1 MLRLSKGIWTLVIP
15 AVLSTMA
22 VLKRSMIL
30 LALLIVI
37 HFVILRVVP
46 SFKGRENVWMFIF
59 VAVSSIPLNIYV
71 LILVNEW
78 GFLFG
83 SMFILGI
90 LRSVLFYVI
99 LLSLEEIVMGVV
111 TRLIWKRQYKLV
123 L

>member
-37 HFVILRVVP
+37 HFVILKVVP

-71 LILVNEW
+71 LILVNKW

-90 LRSVLFYVI
+90 LRSVLFYVM
-99 LLSLEEIVMGVV
+99 LLSFEEIVMGVV

>member
-90 LRSVLFYVI
+90 LRSVLFYVM

>member
-22 VLKRSMIL
+22 VFKRSMIL

-90 LRSVLFYVI
+90 LRSVLFYVM
-99 LLSLEEIVMGVV
+99 LLSLEEIIMGVV